1 MRTKSSV
8 RIVMTIIMKVVP
20 LTRLRLSAGICS
32 YHFILQAGVRPELLK
47 FVLIKHPPGRW
58 ERVLFDES

>member
-20 LTRLRLSAGICS
+20 LTRLRLSTMYLPI
-32 YHFILQAGVRPELLK
+32 ILSFRQACDQS
-47 FVLIKHPPGRW
+47 F
-58 ERVLFDES
+58 